1 MPVELVVP
9 IDLAMYFEVED
20 VVEHPVVEDFVELEQ
35 RQEHLVGQL
44 VKPIELD
51 SDRFHWLLVDE
62 VLGLQ
67 VVLVPVEGSG
77 LVERVELV
85 LIRWW
90 LCWACLL
97 RPH

>member
-1 MPVELVVP
+1 MPVELVAP
-9 IDLAMYFEVED
+9 IDLAMHFEAED
-20 VVEHPVVEDFVELEQ
+20 DVEHPVVEDFVE

-67 VVLVPVEGSG
+67 VVLVSVEGSG
-77 LVERVELV
+77 LGVELV
-85 LIRWW
+85 LTRW
-90 LCWACLL
+90 
-97 RPH
+97 